1 MNLGGPKRVNTLRFP
16 LEKHFESL
24 AIRVVVDELSDSE
37 IGFVIPDR
45 IIDLQS
51 QFQIHNVAFKALT
64 LFFRRLKLLKQVQ
77 CCHVRFV

>member
-1 MNLGGPKRVNTLRFP
+1 MCCVLIHELIHADETASYAHEQLSLLEAHVNLGGPKRVNTLRFP

-51 QFQIHNVAFKALT
+51 QF
-64 LFFRRLKLLKQVQ
+64 
-77 CCHVRFV
+77 